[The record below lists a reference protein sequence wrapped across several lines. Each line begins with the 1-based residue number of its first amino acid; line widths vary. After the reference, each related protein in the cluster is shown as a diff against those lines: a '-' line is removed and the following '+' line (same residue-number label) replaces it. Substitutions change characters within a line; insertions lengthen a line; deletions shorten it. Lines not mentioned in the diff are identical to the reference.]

1 MDSFLISYLKSGKA
15 WVLVGSGPSIESGYP
30 SWEKLANVA
39 RETVCSEGI
48 TDHISRLEAALKRSD
63 LPQVFEEAKSSL
75 GGPRLIQALNQ
86 KLVSSCQGEIY
97 KLIARWPVPV
107 YLTTNY
113 DDEIQ
118 RHLAALGE
126 AYIPYSNSKDHLSGL
141 L

>member
-75 GGPRLIQALNQ
+75 GWTSSYSGIESKARFILPRGDI
-86 KLVSSCQGEIY
+86 
-97 KLIARWPVPV
+97 
-107 YLTTNY
+107 
-113 DDEIQ
+113 
-118 RHLAALGE
+118 
-126 AYIPYSNSKDHLSGL
+126 
-141 L
+141 